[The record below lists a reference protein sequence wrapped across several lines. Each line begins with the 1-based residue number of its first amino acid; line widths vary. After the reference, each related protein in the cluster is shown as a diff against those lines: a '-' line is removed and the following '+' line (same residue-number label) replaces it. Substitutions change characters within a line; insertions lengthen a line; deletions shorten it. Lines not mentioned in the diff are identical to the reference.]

1 MFLTFL
7 RCRLKRGTAVRAF
20 ASVALFCLFSPFVS
34 AQMLPLPFTAE
45 SAPAWSPI
53 KVPIKVPIQV
63 MDRCVVLSH
72 AMSDGL
78 PPAAISSASDDPPI
92 PPNSGTAH
100 GLGLRLIR
108 DQAGIYSSPFQRANL
123 KWDAVFLAGTAALIA
138 TDKRTI
144 GEVSSGHIDLSRD
157 ISNAGIYGT
166 GAAAGAIWLTGIVTH
181 NPHAQEAGYL
191 TTEALVNALPI
202 YAGLQLIA
210 GRERPNEGVGHGR
223 FLQYHSINSSCPS
236 GHAMFAWTM
245 ASVIAHEYPHKWVK
259 VLVYGAAGAVSV
271 TRFTGREHFASDIAV
286 GSILG
291 YLIGCH
297 VFHAHCNA
305 DFSEACR

>member
-7 RCRLKRGTAVRAF
+7 RCRLKRGTAVLAF
-20 ASVALFCLFSPFVS
+20 VWVALLCFFSPFVS

-45 SAPAWSPI
+45 SAPAWSPVR
-53 KVPIKVPIQV
+53 VPIRV
-63 MDRCVVLSH
+63 MDRCVLLSQ
-72 AMSDGL
+72 AMCDGL
-78 PPAAISSASDDPPI
+78 RSDPINGVSDDPPI

-100 GLGLRLIR
+100 GLGLRLIH
-108 DQAGIYSSPFQRANL
+108 DQAGIYSSPFHRANL
-123 KWDAVFLAGTAALIA
+123 KWDAVFLAATAALIA

-144 GEVSSGHIDLSRD
+144 GEVSNAHIDLSRN

-181 NPHAQEAGYL
+181 DPHAQETGYL

-202 YAGLQLIA
+202 YAGLQLIG
-210 GRERPNEGVGHGR
+210 GRGRPNEGDGHGR
-223 FLQYHSINSSCPS
+223 VLQNHSIKSSFPS
-236 GHAMFAWTM
+236 CHPIFALPM
-245 ASVIAHEYPHKWVK
+245 ASVIAHQYPHKWVK

-271 TRFTGREHFASDIAV
+271 TRFTGREQFASDIAV

-291 YLIGCH
+291 YLIGRH
-297 VFHAHCNA
+297 VFHVHCNA

>member
-1 MFLTFL
+1 MN
-7 RCRLKRGTAVRAF
+7 
-20 ASVALFCLFSPFVS
+20 
-34 AQMLPLPFTAE
+34 
-45 SAPAWSPI
+45 
-53 KVPIKVPIQV
+53 
-63 MDRCVVLSH
+63 RCVLLSQ
-72 AMSDGL
+72 AMCDGL
-78 PPAAISSASDDPPI
+78 RSDPISSAPDDPPI
-92 PPNSGTAH
+92 PSNSGTAH
-100 GLGLRLIR
+100 GLGLRLIH
-108 DQAGIYSSPFQRANL
+108 DQAGIYSSPFHSANL

-144 GEVSSGHIDLSRD
+144 GEVSNGHIDLSRN

-181 NPHAQEAGYL
+181 DPHAQETGYL

-223 FLQYHSINSSCPS
+223 FLQNHSINSSFPS

-286 GSILG
+286 GSMLG
-291 YLIGCH
+291 YLIGRH
-297 VFHAHCNA
+297 VFHVHCNA

>member
-1 MFLTFL
+1 
-7 RCRLKRGTAVRAF
+7 
-20 ASVALFCLFSPFVS
+20 
-34 AQMLPLPFTAE
+34 
-45 SAPAWSPI
+45 
-53 KVPIKVPIQV
+53 
-63 MDRCVVLSH
+63 MDRCVLLSQ
-72 AMSDGL
+72 AMCDGL
-78 PPAAISSASDDPPI
+78 RSDPISSVSDDPPI
-92 PPNSGTAH
+92 PPDSGTAH
-100 GLGLRLIR
+100 DLGLRLIH
-108 DQAGIYSSPFQRANL
+108 DQAGIYSSPFHRANL

-144 GEVSSGHIDLSRD
+144 GEVSNAHIDLSRN
-157 ISNAGIYGT
+157 ISNAGIYGA

-181 NPHAQEAGYL
+181 DPHAQETGYL

-210 GRERPNEGVGHGR
+210 GRERPDEGVGHGR
-223 FLQYHSINSSCPS
+223 FLQNHSINSSFPS

-259 VLVYGAAGAVSV
+259 VLVYGVAGAVSV
-271 TRFTGREHFASDIAV
+271 ARFTGREHFASDIAV

-291 YLIGCH
+291 YLIGRH
-297 VFHAHCNA
+297 VFHVGCNA